1 MTDHRGLI
9 GVWQLKRLQ
18 LRIEEVKQPEHGQE
32 IGDLKTKVIE
42 DDSFRLA
49 EHLQGSFVCFQR

>member
-1 MTDHRGLI
+1 MANHRGFI

-32 IGDLKTKVIE
+32 IGDLKI
-42 DDSFRLA
+42 R
-49 EHLQGSFVCFQR
+49 H